1 MKSRKKRTQRKI
13 EERNALYHKTI
24 LHNRELAEKNTEL
37 SCLICKLQNAI
48 HKANERKWWQ
58 VWKWFEKPIVIN

>member
-1 MKSRKKRTQRKI
+1 MKSRKKRTQIKI

-37 SCLICKLQNAI
+37 SCLINKLQFAI
-48 HKANERKWWQ
+48 RKANERKWWQ
-58 VWKWFEKPIVIN
+58 FWKWFVKPISVS